1 MEDGYDA
8 INVGRALDLAAGRS
22 LAPLPPEAFE
32 LRRDSSRVAPAEA
45 ADEPDG
51 AEANPQDGAEAPQDG
66 VEGEEPAP
74 QPVPGPA
81 ATRA

>member
-1 MEDGYDA
+1 MDLGYDA
-8 INVGRALDLAAGRS
+8 INLGRARALAAGRS

-45 ADEPDG
+45 ADEPDD
-51 AEANPQDGAEAPQDG
+51 ARANPQDGAEAEQ
-66 VEGEEPAP
+66 PAP
-74 QPVPGPA
+74 EPVPGPA